1 MSNTIQPLMNGTKAP
16 AKKGETAK
24 GNSNFEKLLT
34 MLADGKT
41 LEKKSVNLPAEAE
54 PAEAVPE
61 EPSLD
66 SGETKPSNSHA
77 QAIQLAEKL
86 AEKLADDPKLKQLLL
101 GSSKENGSSE
111 AGVHGFTKEELFKF
125 ESAQQKSLKTVSTSN
140 ISEESEANVKVMKLA
155 ETEPVLLKQSQ
166 SELHLFLKRNGIDL
180 SSLTGK
186 ALNQEQAAPIETATV
201 RIPEENE
208 QVQVKPNE
216 TLTQT
221 TVKEETPV
229 IKARQFTS
237 EFSQLL
243 ERMQVMKNGKESQL
257 RIKLSPE
264 NLGQLDIR
272 LSTVDGKVTAQI
284 ATSTAAAKE
293 MIEGQLHQLR
303 QTFVQQGIQ
312 LDKVEVV
319 QQSTQSLLQDQQS
332 QQQGQRQFGQGNRRE
347 KQSGQYEVEEN
358 PVVTHE
364 HEQEETI
371 GINYSV

>member
-24 GNSNFEKLLT
+24 GDSNFEKLLT

-41 LEKKSVNLPAEAE
+41 LEKKSVNLLAEAE

-86 AEKLADDPKLKQLLL
+86 ADDPKLKQLLL
-101 GSSKENGSSE
+101 GSSKGNGSFE
-111 AGVHGFTKEELFKF
+111 AGVHGFTKEELLKF
-125 ESAQQKSLKTVSTSN
+125 ESAQQKSLQTVSTSN

-155 ETEPVLLKQSQ
+155 ETEPALLKQSQ

-364 HEQEETI
+364 HEKEETI